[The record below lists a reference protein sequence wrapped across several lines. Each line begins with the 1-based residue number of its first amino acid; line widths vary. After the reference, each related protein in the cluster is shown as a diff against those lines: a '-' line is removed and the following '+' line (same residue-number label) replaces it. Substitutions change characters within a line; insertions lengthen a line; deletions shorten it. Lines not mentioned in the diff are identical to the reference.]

1 MEEIDLKSLFQAIL
15 KRWWIVVSLTVAA
28 LAIGTIYSFI
38 ILKPV
43 YQSDTSIY
51 IGKNSDTQSTAI
63 MYNDVLL
70 NDRLVND
77 YRELVKSRLIADE
90 VIKELGI
97 KDITA
102 EKFANKLSVTSKK
115 DTRLIVISATDND
128 PEFARTLA
136 DKVAEVFQ
144 KKAESIMKVEN
155 IQIIDK
161 ATVAVSPVKPN
172 KKMNLA
178 ISFVLG
184 FMLGIGVVLLIDYFD
199 DTIKTPEDVK
209 KYLDVPVIGT
219 IPVFPE

>member
-15 KRWWIVVSLTVAA
+15 KRWWVVVSLTVAA

-38 ILKPV
+38 ILKPI

-51 IGKNSDTQSTAI
+51 IGKNADTQSTTI

-90 VIKELGI
+90 VIKELNI

-102 EKFANKLSVTSKK
+102 EKFAAKLSVTSKK

-128 PEFARTLA
+128 PEFAKTLA

-155 IQIIDK
+155 IQLIDK
-161 ATVAVSPVKPN
+161 ATVAQSPVKPN
-172 KKMNLA
+172 KKVNLA
-178 ISFVLG
+178 ISFILG
-184 FMLGIGVVLLIDYFD
+184 LMIGIGVVLLIDYFD
-199 DTIKTPEDVK
+199 DTIKTPDDIK

-219 IPVFPE
+219 IPLFPE

>member
-15 KRWWIVVSLTVAA
+15 KRWWVVVSLTVAA
-28 LAIGTIYSFI
+28 LAIGTVYSFF
-38 ILKPV
+38 ILKPI

-51 IGKNSDTQSTAI
+51 IGKNADTQSATI

-90 VIKELGI
+90 VIKELGL

-102 EKFANKLSVTSKK
+102 EKFAQKLSVTSKK
-115 DTRLIVISATDND
+115 DTRLIVISATDTD
-128 PEFARTLA
+128 PEFAKTLA

-161 ATVAVSPVKPN
+161 ATAAQSPVKPN

-199 DTIKTPEDVK
+199 DTIKTPDDIK

-219 IPVFPE
+219 IPLFPE